1 MTFFLNLV
9 ATLSFGV
16 LIIIIFLYC
25 RHQKYK
31 QIMNMQYDYLYN
43 YIEDPI
49 VLHQYRE
56 RNNLGFGEEIDTSS
70 L

>member
-1 MTFFLNLV
+1 
-9 ATLSFGV
+9 
-16 LIIIIFLYC
+16 
-25 RHQKYK
+25 
-31 QIMNMQYDYLYN
+31 MNMQYDYLYN

-49 VLHQYRE
+49 VLRQYRE